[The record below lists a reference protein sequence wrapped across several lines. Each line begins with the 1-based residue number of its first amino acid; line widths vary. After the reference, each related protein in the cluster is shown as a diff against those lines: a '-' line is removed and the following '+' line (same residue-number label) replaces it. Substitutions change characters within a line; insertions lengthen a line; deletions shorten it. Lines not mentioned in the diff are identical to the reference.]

1 VVEVIKRVTVK
12 IESDKKYFRMIS
24 LSNRYHVEDCVVI
37 HFFTISCLFAIFHFK
52 E

>member
-1 VVEVIKRVTVK
+1 MVEVIKLVTVK

-37 HFFTISCLFAIFHFK
+37 HFFYDKLLVCHLSF
-52 E
+52 